1 MVKLQVTNMRCM
13 SCVHNIQDE
22 IKELDSAVEITAN
35 VKKGEIEVKSSLTN
49 EALIEA
55 VKKAGYD
62 SIVVTD

>member
-22 IKELDSAVEITAN
+22 IKDLDPDVKITAN
-35 VKKGEIEVKSSLTN
+35 VKKSEIEVKSSLT
-49 EALIEA
+49 EEELIAA
-55 VKKAGYD
+55 VKKAGYE